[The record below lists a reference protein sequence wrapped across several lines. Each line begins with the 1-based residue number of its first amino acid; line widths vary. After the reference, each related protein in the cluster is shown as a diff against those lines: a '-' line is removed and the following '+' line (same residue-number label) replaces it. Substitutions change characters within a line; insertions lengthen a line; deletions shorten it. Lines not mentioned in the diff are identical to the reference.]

1 MEMSF
6 REKSAWISLVLILLV
21 FGPYFWLVAR
31 SFAGGGVVHH
41 GTQFALIMV
50 FVVLEVVLHVA
61 IAIQSPRDARAPKDE
76 REDLIELKATRT
88 AFYVLFGG
96 ALMSIFTMHFRLT
109 VWMLSQCVL
118 FAIVVAELVKFSS
131 QIVFYRRGL

>member
-21 FGPYFWLVAR
+21 FGPYFWLVGR
-31 SFAGGGVVHH
+31 SFTGGEHVLAGSQFGLIVV
-41 GTQFALIMV
+41 FI
-50 FVVLEVVLHVA
+50 VLEIVVN
-61 IAIQSPRDARAPKDE
+61 IAIQSPRDAQAPIDE
-76 REDLIELKATRT
+76 REDLIDLRATRV

-118 FAIVVAELVKFSS
+118 FTIVIAELVKFSS